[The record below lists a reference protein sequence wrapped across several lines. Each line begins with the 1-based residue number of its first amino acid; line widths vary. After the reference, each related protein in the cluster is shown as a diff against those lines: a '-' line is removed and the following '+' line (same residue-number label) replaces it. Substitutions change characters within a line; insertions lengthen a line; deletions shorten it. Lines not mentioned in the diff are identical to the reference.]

1 MKLKFYFL
9 KSLCLVMI
17 FLAGRFLAAEAQV
30 VGEII
35 FMVTHDTDIGSG
47 HNNEDVGHK
56 TQIRMANTTLDN
68 PASYDTYLKFNVKDS
83 IEIPEG
89 MIILSAKVKV
99 STTTN
104 QGPDMPDFVILHV
117 ANDNWNEDAT
127 IPVDQAPDV
136 DVVYTDT
143 LDRTSFT
150 GGNASFL
157 SLDVTDALLAELA
170 DQDSFMTIRVDNLAE
185 SFYAAGSKDIIYV
198 TDPTSWMYGWTPPK
212 LHVYYGHEPDSIFS
226 DIAGFGNDRN
236 YFTRINSSP
245 DKRLW
250 FNEIG
255 IWVVADDEGDA
266 RYYITE
272 RAAPY
277 KPTAETD
284 PSPGTY
290 AVYDAKA
297 FGDFDISLKAKVNA
311 TEDGEPKS
319 KTDFMIVFGFT
330 DPDNYSYM
338 QFQVGD
344 EGALYQVI
352 NNSKSMVGTANETAA
367 ISDTA
372 YHSYRLVRSGTAVT
386 AYIDGTEY
394 LAVDDAALGTEG
406 KIGMGSYNDIV
417 FFDDFKEGAGEPSS
431 VKSRLTPDFNIYP
444 NPAADILH
452 VDAESEIHEITI
464 QNVLGQQL
472 KRFGVIR
479 SKTVDLNISE
489 LNSGI
494 YFIRI
499 FGEDGCNA
507 VRNFMKR

>member
-1 MKLKFYFL
+1 MIFVTGQ
-9 KSLCLVMI
+9 CLVTK
-17 FLAGRFLAAEAQV
+17 AQV
-30 VGEII
+30 SGEIQ

-56 TQIRMANTTLDN
+56 SQIRMANTTLDN

-89 MIILSAKVKV
+89 MVILSAKVKV

-104 QGPDMPDFVILHV
+104 QGPDMPDFVVLHV

-127 IPVDQAPDV
+127 IPLDQAPDV

-150 GGNASFL
+150 GGNATFL
-157 SLDVTDALLAELA
+157 SLDVTAALMAELA
-170 DQDSFMTIRVDNLAE
+170 GQDSFMTIRVDNLAE
-185 SFYAAGSKDIIYV
+185 SFYAAGAKDIIYV
-198 TDPTSWMYGWTPPK
+198 TDPASWMYGWTPPK

-226 DIAGFGNDRN
+226 DITDFGNAGN
-236 YFTRINSSP
+236 YLTRINSGP

-255 IWVVADDEGDA
+255 IWVVAGDEGDA
-266 RYYITE
+266 RYIVTE

-277 KPTAETD
+277 KPTGEAD

-290 AVYDAKA
+290 AVYDAKT

-311 TEDGEPKS
+311 SEDGLPKS
-319 KTDFMIVFGFT
+319 KTDFIIVFGFT

-338 QFQVGD
+338 QFQAGD
-344 EGALYQVI
+344 EGAFYRVI
-352 NNSKSMVGTANETAA
+352 NSSKAMAGTANETAA

-372 YHSYRLVRSGTAVT
+372 YHDYRLVRTGTAVT
-386 AYIDGTEY
+386 AYVDGAEY
-394 LAVDDAALGTEG
+394 LTLDDAALGTEG

-431 VKSRLTPDFNIYP
+431 AGILLVAGISIYP
-444 NPAADILH
+444 NPAGDRIH
-452 VDAESEIHEITI
+452 VDAGSEIKEIAI
-464 QNVLGQQL
+464 HNVLGQAL
-472 KRFGVIR
+472 MSIGAIR
-479 SKTVDLNISE
+479 SQTVDLDISE
-489 LNSGI
+489 LKSGI
-494 YFIRI
+494 YFIRV
-499 FGEDGCNA
+499 FGADGGNA

>member
-1 MKLKFYFL
+1 
-9 KSLCLVMI
+9 
-17 FLAGRFLAAEAQV
+17 
-30 VGEII
+30 
-35 FMVTHDTDIGSG
+35 
-47 HNNEDVGHK
+47 
-56 TQIRMANTTLDN
+56 
-68 PASYDTYLKFNVKDS
+68 
-83 IEIPEG
+83 
-89 MIILSAKVKV
+89 
-99 STTTN
+99 
-104 QGPDMPDFVILHV
+104 
-117 ANDNWNEDAT
+117 
-127 IPVDQAPDV
+127 
-136 DVVYTDT
+136 
-143 LDRTSFT
+143 
-150 GGNASFL
+150 
-157 SLDVTDALLAELA
+157 
-170 DQDSFMTIRVDNLAE
+170 
-185 SFYAAGSKDIIYV
+185 
-198 TDPTSWMYGWTPPK
+198 
-212 LHVYYGHEPDSIFS
+212 
-226 DIAGFGNDRN
+226 
-236 YFTRINSSP
+236 
-245 DKRLW
+245 
-250 FNEIG
+250 
-255 IWVVADDEGDA
+255 
-266 RYYITE
+266 
-272 RAAPY
+272 
-277 KPTAETD
+277 
-284 PSPGTY
+284 
-290 AVYDAKA
+290 
-297 FGDFDISLKAKVNA
+297 
-311 TEDGEPKS
+311 
-319 KTDFMIVFGFT
+319 MIVFGFT

>member
-1 MKLKFYFL
+1 MRQKIYLLKN
-9 KSLCLVMI
+9 LCLVMI
-17 FLAGRFLAAEAQV
+17 LLAGQFSLTEAQV
-30 VGEII
+30 VGEVVY
-35 FMVTHDTDIGSG
+35 MVTHDTDIGSG

-89 MIILSAKVKV
+89 MVILSAKVKV

-104 QGPDMPDFVILHV
+104 QGPDMPDFVVLHV
-117 ANDNWNEDAT
+117 ANDDWNEDAT

-157 SLDVTDALLAELA
+157 SLDVTKALMAELA

-198 TDPTSWMYGWTPPK
+198 TDQTSWMYGWTPPK

-236 YFTRINSSP
+236 YLTRINSSP

-250 FNEIG
+250 FNEVG
-255 IWVVADDEGDA
+255 IWIVTEDEGDA
-266 RYYITE
+266 RYQISE

-277 KPTAETD
+277 KPTSETD

-290 AVYDAKA
+290 AVYDVKSY
-297 FGDFDISLKAKVNA
+297 GDFDISLKAKVNA
-311 TEDGEPKS
+311 TDDGEPKS
-319 KTDFMIVFGFT
+319 KTDFIVVFGFT
-330 DPDNYSYM
+330 DPDNYAYM

-344 EGALYQVI
+344 EGAFYRVI
-352 NNSKSMVGTANETAA
+352 DNSKSMVGTSNETGA

-372 YHSYRLVRSGTAVT
+372 YHDYRLVRSGTAVT
-386 AYIDGTEY
+386 AYVDGTEY
-394 LAVDDAALGTEG
+394 LSVDDMALGTEG

-417 FFDDFKEGAGEPSS
+417 FFDDFKEEAGEPISARDLS
-431 VKSRLTPDFNIYP
+431 ITGLKIYP
-444 NPAADILH
+444 NPAGDLVH
-452 VDAESEIHEITI
+452 VNAASRIKGISI
-464 QNVLGQQL
+464 QNVLGQEL
-472 KRFGVIR
+472 KKYGIIG
-479 SKTVDLNISE
+479 SESVDLNISD
-489 LNSGI
+489 LPSGI
-494 YFIRI
+494 YIIRI
-499 FGEDGCNA
+499 SGEDGSTA
-507 VRNFMKR
+507 VRNLLKR

>member
-1 MKLKFYFL
+1 MKLACYFL
-9 KSLCLVMI
+9 RIVCLVMI
-17 FLAGRFLAAEAQV
+17 NLTGLCLVAKSQV
-30 VGEII
+30 SGEIQ

-56 TQIRMANTTLDN
+56 PQIRMANTTLSN

-89 MIILSAKVKV
+89 MVILSAKVKV

-104 QGPDMPDFVILHV
+104 QGPDMPDFVVLHV

-127 IPVDQAPDV
+127 IPLDQAPDV

-157 SLDVTDALLAELA
+157 SLDVTAALMAELA

-185 SFYAAGSKDIIYV
+185 SFYAAGAKDIIYV
-198 TDPTSWMYGWTPPK
+198 TDPASWMYGWTPPK

-226 DIAGFGNDRN
+226 DIADFGNAGN
-236 YFTRINSSP
+236 YLTRINSGP

-250 FNEIG
+250 FNEVG
-255 IWVVADDEGDA
+255 IWVVAEDEGDA
-266 RYYITE
+266 RYIVTE

-277 KPTAETD
+277 KPTGEAD

-311 TEDGEPKS
+311 TDGGEPKS
-319 KTDFMIVFGFT
+319 KTDFIIIFGFT
-330 DPDNYSYM
+330 DPDNYAYM

-344 EGALYQVI
+344 EGAFYQVI
-352 NNSKSMVGTANETAA
+352 NSSKAVVGTANETAA

-372 YHSYRLVRSGTAVT
+372 YHDYRLVRSGTAVT
-386 AYIDGTEY
+386 AYVDGTEY
-394 LAVDDAALGTEG
+394 LTVDDAALGTAG

-417 FFDDFKEGAGEPSS
+417 FFDDFKEGAAGPSS
-431 VKSRLTPDFNIYP
+431 VKGLLTPGFIIYP
-444 NPAADILH
+444 NPAGDVLH
-452 VDAESEIHEITI
+452 VDAAREIHEISI
-464 QNVLGQQL
+464 HNALGQ
-472 KRFGVIR
+472 KVKSIGGIR
-479 SKTVDLNISE
+479 TNTYE
-489 LNSGI
+489 LNVAALGKGL
-494 YFIRI
+494 YFIRVA
-499 FGEDGCNA
+499 GKDGSHT
-507 VRNFMKR
+507 VKNFVKK